1 MLSKGSGLTSDQ
13 MPSVLPRL
21 PGKMPLSGGIDG
33 AAVNII
39 FLDVT
44 WHEAE
49 YWIQAKEAIRDLY
62 PDLRGA
68 VHLAPVG
75 ISRKVALISNKET
88 FFTRTLPMLNQQAF
102 NPNNQFCRE
111 IKYPQIRTVM
121 SRINA
126 LESGAAECFV
136 YFFTDTEIAPQ
147 SREFSCA
154 DITSM
159 TEPKCVLKSMMG
171 SFNCEI
177 KSTFQ
182 FGTCNPN
189 TRGLPARRN

>member
-1 MLSKGSGLTSDQ
+1 
-13 MPSVLPRL
+13 MPPMLPRL
-21 PGKMPLSGGIDG
+21 SGKMPISGGIDG

-39 FLDVT
+39 FLDMT

-102 NPNNQFCRE
+102 NP
-111 IKYPQIRTVM
+111 
-121 SRINA
+121 S
-126 LESGAAECFV
+126 
-136 YFFTDTEIAPQ
+136 
-147 SREFSCA
+147 
-154 DITSM
+154 
-159 TEPKCVLKSMMG
+159 
-171 SFNCEI
+171 
-177 KSTFQ
+177 
-182 FGTCNPN
+182 
-189 TRGLPARRN
+189 